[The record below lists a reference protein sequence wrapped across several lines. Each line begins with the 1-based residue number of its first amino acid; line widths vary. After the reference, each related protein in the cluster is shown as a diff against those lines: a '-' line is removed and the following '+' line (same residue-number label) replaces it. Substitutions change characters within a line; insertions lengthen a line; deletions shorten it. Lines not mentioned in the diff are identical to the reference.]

1 MPNQKILIGL
11 IGLWIASMVVG
22 PAILCAAQGDEPA
35 TVLISGEEEPV
46 NLLSLDQLHEKV
58 LAGEDGYGWIRPAAE
73 SRETPGIRFLIWQE
87 VTPEVCSPPPEQR
100 HAVLRV

>member
-22 PAILCAAQGDEPA
+22 PAVLCAVEGDEPA

-46 NLLSLDQLHEKV
+46 NPLSQDQLHEKV
-58 LAGEDGYGWIRPAAE
+58 LAGEDGYGCIRPTSE
-73 SRETPGIRFLIWQE
+73 SRETPGIRSLIWQE
-87 VTPEVCSPPPEQR
+87 ITPKVCSPPPEQR
-100 HAVLRV
+100 RDVLRV